1 MTKKEQDRLKKAIK
15 LAFEI
20 VLRTNATMR
29 LEGQGVSEEVLEQN
43 IIDKTLELYNK
54 DCND

>member
-1 MTKKEQDRLKKAIK
+1 MTKKEQDRFKKSFS

-20 VLRTNATMR
+20 VMRTNTTMR
-29 LEGQGVSEEVLEQN
+29 LEGQGVSEEVLKQN